1 LKIKPLFLGVKI
13 DGFLIA
19 LAAVTLLAFLWPEP
33 GATGGPLRL
42 EWVTSYG
49 IAVVFFLYGLT
60 LAPERMRAG
69 MMRWP
74 VHIVV
79 QSGTFVLFPIVVLA
93 FSPLLN
99 LIFSPEIVLGF
110 FYVAALPS
118 TISSSVAMTS
128 LARGNVP
135 AAVFNASLSSL
146 IGVIITPLL
155 MAWYVTS
162 IGGEFE
168 LWPVIQK
175 IVLLVM
181 LPIII
186 GQLLHRPLARFTAR
200 HAQGIRH
207 VDRGIILAI
216 VYGSFCDSIIAGV
229 WSKQDNLVIAEMVLV
244 SLVLF
249 FIVYGIIQLVCR
261 LLGFNQE
268 DTITAIFCGSKKS
281 LATGVPLSKVMF
293 GAGPH
298 LGLIIAPIMLFHF
311 LQLVIVSMIASKYA
325 QKHER

>member
-1 LKIKPLFLGVKI
+1 MLRNFKI

-33 GATGGPLRL
+33 GATGGPLRI

-49 IAVVFFLYGLT
+49 IAMVFFLYGLT

-69 MMRWP
+69 FMRWP
-74 VHIVV
+74 VHVVV
-79 QSGTFVLFPIVVLA
+79 QLCTFVLFPIVVLA

-110 FYVAALPS
+110 FYVAALPA
-118 TISSSVAMTS
+118 TVSSSVAMTS

-135 AAVFNASLSSL
+135 AAVFNATLSSL
-146 IGVIITPLL
+146 LGVFITPLL

-162 IGGEFE
+162 IGGKFE

-175 IVLLVM
+175 IFLLVM
-181 LPIII
+181 LPIAL
-186 GQLLHRPLARFTAR
+186 GQLLHRPLNKFTAR

-207 VDRGIILAI
+207 LDRAIILVI
-216 VYGSFCDSIIAGV
+216 IYGSFCDSVIAGV
-229 WSKQDNLVIAEMVLV
+229 WSKQDNLVIAEMIIV
-244 SLVLF
+244 SLALF
-249 FIVYGIIQLVCR
+249 FMVYGIMQLVCR

-268 DTITAIFCGSKKS
+268 DTITALFCGSKKS
-281 LATGVPLSKVMF
+281 LAIGVPLSKVMF

-311 LQLVIVSMIASKYA
+311 LQLVVVSVIASRYA
-325 QKHER
+325 RDKTR